1 MKSLSNTVFAAII
14 AITLTLIVGL
24 FFSLP
29 FGHGLEAWTGDKML
43 TWRYEF
49 FKTHPDHKP
58 DPHLVL
64 AAIDQPSVED
74 LGRWPF
80 PRSTHGQF
88 LQILAPEKPKT
99 VAWDI
104 FFTERTATSP
114 ATTPAAPPNAP
125 PPAPAAAD
133 TSANTSAVPPPV
145 PASQLEPD
153 DQSLV
158 DGAKLFSNM
167 ITAAARDHSS
177 GLSLK
182 DDDILPTR
190 PLKNVSGDIAK
201 LISAPY
207 AVVPFPELRKVGYF
221 GFADVDANDLRRTVP
236 LIININGKIF
246 PSFDLQ
252 TLMQYW
258 GVDPDQVT
266 VDIGHEITLP
276 RPDGTQAHIP
286 ISNSGQFIV
295 NYRARTED
303 FQAMGYSKMGKGL
316 SDKLNNQT
324 SQERDHLPTIK
335 DNIVIVGVTLD
346 GVDDGPIPID
356 SYSPLVVAHLNV
368 LNNILQQDF
377 LHYVSPW
384 IWLPLYALILFG
396 LGNVMLRLGI
406 ISMVCLALSSIL
418 FFSAVA
424 LALLFW
430 ENVLIPTAMPT
441 IGLLLL
447 TIAVPSKG
455 FFGEE
460 REKTRIKSV
469 MRAYLSEKV
478 MNKVLEHPDNVKL
491 GGVKQEITVM
501 FCDIRGFT
509 KYCDERDPQ
518 EVLNVINDYFE
529 EMTQVVFKYEGTV
542 DKYIGDC
549 IMAFWNAP
557 EAQADHAQRAV
568 CCAMEMRYALA
579 NFKMKR
585 AGIDTELFECGIG
598 IHTGEA
604 LVGNMGSSLKLN
616 YTAMGSTVNMGAR
629 LEALTKRLNE
639 RILISQ
645 NVLDQLQ
652 GDFPITDRGEAVM
665 PGFAKPIHVYA
676 VGADQDISAAL
687 SVGRTLAGQQEYT
700 AEEASEPIWQPAPL
714 PSDADPNP

>member
-14 AITLTLIVGL
+14 AIMLTLIVGL
-24 FFSLP
+24 FLSLP

-43 TWRYEF
+43 SWRYELL
-49 FKTHPDHKP
+49 KKMHPDEKP
-58 DPHLVL
+58 DSHLVL
-64 AAIDQPSVED
+64 AAIDQASVED
-74 LGRWPF
+74 LGRWAF
-80 PRSTHGQF
+80 PRSIHGQF
-88 LQILAPEKPKT
+88 LQVLAPEKPKT
-99 VAWDI
+99 VAWDV
-104 FFTERTATSP
+104 FFTEK
-114 ATTPAAPPNAP
+114 TTNAP
-125 PPAPAAAD
+125 D
-133 TSANTSAVPPPV
+133 
-145 PASQLEPD
+145 D

-158 DGAKLFSNM
+158 DGAKLFPDM
-167 ITAAARDHSS
+167 VTVAARDPSS
-177 GLSLK
+177 GSTLK

-190 PLKNVSGDIAK
+190 PLKNILGDASK
-201 LISAPY
+201 LISASY
-207 AVVPFPELRKVGYF
+207 AVIPFSELRKVSYF
-221 GFADVDANDLRRTVP
+221 GFADDDANDLRRTMP
-236 LIININGKIF
+236 LAININGQVF

-258 GVDPDQVT
+258 GINPDQVT
-266 VDIGHEITLP
+266 IDLGHEITLS
-276 RPDGTQAHIP
+276 RPDGSRAHIP
-286 ISNSGQFIV
+286 INNSGQFVI

-316 SDKLNNQT
+316 ADKMNNQA
-324 SQERDHLPTIK
+324 SQERDHLPAIK
-335 DNIVIVGVTLD
+335 DNIVVVGVTLAGTD
-346 GVDDGPIPID
+346 AGPIPID
-356 SYSPLVVAHLNV
+356 SYSPLVIAHLNV
-368 LNNILQQDF
+368 LNNILQQDY
-377 LHYVSPW
+377 LHYVTPW
-384 IWLPLYALILFG
+384 VWLPIYALIIFG

-406 ISMVCLALSSIL
+406 IPMVSLALASVL
-418 FFSAVA
+418 LLTGAA
-424 LALLFW
+424 LALLCW
-430 ENVLIPTAMPT
+430 GNLLIPTAMPT

-509 KYCDERDPQ
+509 KYCDARDPQ
-518 EVLNVINDYFE
+518 EVLTVINDYFE
-529 EMTQVVFKYEGTV
+529 EMTQVVFKYDGTV

-579 NFKMKR
+579 NFKAKR

-652 GDFPITDRGEAVM
+652 GDFPITDRGEALM

-687 SVGRTLAGQQEYT
+687 RVGRTLAGQQEYT
-700 AEEASEPIWQPAPL
+700 AEEANEPIWQPAPL